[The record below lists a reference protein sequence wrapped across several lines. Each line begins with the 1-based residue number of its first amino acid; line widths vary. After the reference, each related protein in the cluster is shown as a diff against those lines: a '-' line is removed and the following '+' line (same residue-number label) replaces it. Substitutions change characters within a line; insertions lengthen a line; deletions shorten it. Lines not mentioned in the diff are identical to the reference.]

1 MAEQAKRTGANT
13 PTGAT
18 TKTGQPPYPFR
29 TGWALVLLGINF
41 LVAAIYFHVLN
52 I

>member
-1 MAEQAKRTGANT
+1 MTAAKKAPSGAV
-13 PTGAT
+13 
-18 TKTGQPPYPFR
+18 TKTSKPPYTFR
-29 TGWALVLLGINF
+29 TGWALLLLGINF